1 MVTSPIMARADSR
14 SKMIGEL
21 IDEIERIREDLLR
34 LQRELEKMENS
45 RMVRPLTSVKKIR
58 LR

>member
-1 MVTSPIMARADSR
+1 
-14 SKMIGEL
+14 MIGEL